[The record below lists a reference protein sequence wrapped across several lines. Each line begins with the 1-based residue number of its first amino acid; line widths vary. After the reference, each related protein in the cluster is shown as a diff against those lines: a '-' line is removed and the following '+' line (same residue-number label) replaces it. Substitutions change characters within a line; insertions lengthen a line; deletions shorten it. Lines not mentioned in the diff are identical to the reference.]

1 MTRNRLAVIRRL
13 AVRLVIVLLALTAV
27 GLFAFPQYA
36 GMGIRWFFNVAP
48 PATSP
53 PPTITAA
60 QGTPPAGAV
69 GLQEWLKLRSAD
81 TYKKERSSGFLL
93 ELPSGEIIGVTTAHS
108 LFVPNP
114 NPPLA
119 GVGLGVNGDDQP
131 VAISDTYF
139 GPPGVPTTATN
150 LAADFVLLKLDSQD
164 QSYALLPDPRG
175 TAQPG
180 ERVAVYSG
188 LGDGSGGPFTWTG
201 TVYSVSD
208 EGVFVLM
215 DEATV
220 DPNGMS
226 GSPVISQYT
235 GKVVGMVIAGVI
247 WSRTRWLIGF
257 HPVAHLLTQAS
268 AAVEFPKIT
277 DFKR

>member
-1 MTRNRLAVIRRL
+1 MI
-13 AVRLVIVLLALTAV
+13 
-27 GLFAFPQYA
+27 
-36 GMGIRWFFNVAP
+36 
-48 PATSP
+48 
-53 PPTITAA
+53 
-60 QGTPPAGAV
+60 
-69 GLQEWLKLRSAD
+69 
-81 TYKKERSSGFLL
+81 
-93 ELPSGEIIGVTTAHS
+93 
-108 LFVPNP
+108 
-114 NPPLA
+114 
-119 GVGLGVNGDDQP
+119 
-131 VAISDTYF
+131 
-139 GPPGVPTTATN
+139 ATN
-150 LAADFVLLKLDSQD
+150 LAADYVLLKLDDQD
-164 QSYALLPDPRG
+164 QSAALLPDPRG

-188 LGDGSGGPFTWTG
+188 LGDESGGPFIWTG

-215 DEATV
+215 DEANV

-277 DFKR
+277 DFHR